1 MAGEVPVINPWLPQS
16 RPSGGSNGKSLI
28 GSGRVDQR
36 SPARSHLRARE
47 CSRPEQAL
55 PVARPRP
62 GVDHA
67 WWWLGVHG
75 GAGVTTLERAV
86 AGGRDAGLA
95 WPVSVESPAVVLVAR
110 SSANGIQ
117 AAQNAAR
124 QWASGMVPGVDLLGL
139 VVVADAPG
147 RRPGVLRNLVRL
159 VPAPRPAC
167 GRSRGWSPGGSVNR
181 PWRTCPRSARCS
193 RAICPGSPDPLS
205 PTRLGR
211 TRCPA
216 CWRSFWTPH
225 RT

>member
-1 MAGEVPVINPWLPQS
+1 MAGDVPVINPWLPQS
-16 RPSGGSNGKSLI
+16 RPSGGSNGKSP
-28 GSGRVDQR
+28 R
-36 SPARSHLRARE
+36 SVQDVSTGLTGPVAPQGAGVP
-47 CSRPEQAL
+47 RPEQAL

-62 GVDHA
+62 GIDHA

-95 WPVSVESPAVVLVAR
+95 WPVSIESPAVVLVAR

-147 RRPGVLRNLVRL
+147 RRPRVLRNLVRL
-159 VPAPRPAC
+159 VSGAVPRLWEIPWVEPWRLGESPMAHLPKECAPLARDLSRLTRPA
-167 GRSRGWSPGGSVNR
+167 
-181 PWRTCPRSARCS
+181 
-193 RAICPGSPDPLS
+193 
-205 PTRLGR
+205 
-211 TRCPA
+211 
-216 CWRSFWTPH
+216 
-225 RT
+225 